1 MRILRAPA
9 LLLLPLAF
17 LAAELVL
24 RNHGVPYWLWFN
36 LDPSYFFLVGGL
48 NILQHA
54 PPADFQHPGVPV
66 QLAVAAAAWFT
77 PAAARLKDAETI
89 LTRASDAMLVFDAAM
104 LWLMGACIRR
114 RADSLLPAMFA
125 QLAPFITM
133 LALKHGIE
141 VEPEPLL
148 LGAVA
153 LLVATMVEDAVVPRT
168 VSLLG
173 MAFAVAFGVACKIT
187 FAPLG
192 LAPLIAMRSGS
203 RRVAYVVAAA
213 ILFALWMV
221 PEIPNLAP
229 MVVWFTALAKGSG
242 AYGHG
247 PQTVVAWATYPH
259 HFAKLFFARPLFLAA
274 FAAGVVALIVGRR
287 GTPGARLLLALLTA
301 QLVQIALVAKHPSG
315 HYILPAL
322 ELAGPVLG
330 LAWFVVSESGRLS
343 PFLAGRIGALVLAAI
358 VVAQGIAFI
367 GQDAEMR
374 RRAAGAQ
381 AIDLARDLPRC
392 AHVYDF
398 MASAPSAA
406 WFYNDSFAGQRY
418 AAQLKALM
426 PPNDY
431 FVEPWRGP
439 IENWD
444 GAVPAATLVQQY
456 PCIALRSAEPNV
468 VDALAKQFGAY
479 FDHAA
484 RCRAGDEDILI
495 AGADCPAAKP

>member
-1 MRILRAPA
+1 MRRERGA

-17 LAAELVL
+17 LAAELLL
-24 RNHGVPYWLWFN
+24 RRHGLPYWLWFN
-36 LDPSYFFLVGGL
+36 LDPSYLYLIGGL

-54 PPADFQHPGVPV
+54 PPAQFQHPGVPV
-66 QLAVAAAAWFT
+66 QLLVAAAAWFT
-77 PAAARLKDAETI
+77 PAAERLKDAETI

-104 LWLMGACIRR
+104 LWLMGRCIRR
-114 RADSLLPAMFA
+114 RADTLLPAMFA

-133 LALKHGIE
+133 LTLKHGIE

-153 LLVATMVEDAVVPRT
+153 LLVATMVEDAVMPRT
-168 VSLLG
+168 ASLLG
-173 MAFAVAFGVACKIT
+173 MAFAVAFGAACKIT
-187 FAPLG
+187 FAPLS
-192 LAPLIAMRSGS
+192 LAPLIAMRSNA
-203 RRVAYVVAAA
+203 RRGAYVVATAV
-213 ILFALWMV
+213 LFALWMV
-221 PEIPNLAP
+221 PEIQNLAP
-229 MVVWFTALAKGSG
+229 MTAWFTGLAKGSG

-247 PQTVVAWATYPH
+247 PQTVVAWAAYPH
-259 HFAKLFFARPLFLAA
+259 HFAKLFFARPLFLVA
-274 FAAGVVALIVGRR
+274 FAAGVVALIIGRR
-287 GTPGARLLLALLTA
+287 DAPGARLLLALLTA

-315 HYILPAL
+315 HYVLPAL

-330 LAWFVVSESGRLS
+330 LAWFVVTESGWLS
-343 PFLAGRIGALVLAAI
+343 PRIAGRIGALALAVI
-358 VVAQGIAFI
+358 VVAQGIAI
-367 GQDAEMR
+367 VGQDAEMR
-374 RRAAGAQ
+374 RRAADAQ
-381 AIDLARDLPRC
+381 SIDLARDLPRC

-406 WFYNDSFAGQRY
+406 WFYNDSYSGQRY
-418 AAQLKALM
+418 AAQLKTLM

-444 GAVPAATLVQQY
+444 GPVTAATLAEKYSCV
-456 PCIALRSAEPNV
+456 ALRSAEPNA
-468 VDALAKQFGAY
+468 VDVPAKQFGTR

-484 RCRAGDEDILI
+484 HCRAGDEELLI

>member
-1 MRILRAPA
+1 MRRERGA

-17 LAAELVL
+17 LAAELLL
-24 RNHGVPYWLWFN
+24 RYHGLPYWLWFN

-48 NILQHA
+48 NILQHT

-66 QLAVAAAAWFT
+66 QLVVATAAWFT
-77 PAAARLKDAETI
+77 PAAERLKDAETI
-89 LTRASDAMLVFDAAM
+89 LTRASDAMLVFDALM
-104 LWLMGACIRR
+104 LWLMGKCVRR
-114 RADSLLPAMFA
+114 HADMLLPALFA

-133 LALKHGIE
+133 LTLKHGIE

-153 LLVATMVEDAVVPRT
+153 LLVATMVEDAVMPRT
-168 VSLLG
+168 ASLLG
-173 MAFAVAFGVACKIT
+173 MAFAVAFGAACKIT

-192 LAPLIAMRSGS
+192 LAPLIAMRSNG
-203 RRVAYVVAAA
+203 RRIAYFVATA

-229 MVVWFTALAKGSG
+229 MIAWFTALAKGSG

-247 PQTVVAWATYPH
+247 PQTVVAWAAYPH
-259 HFAKLFFARPLFLAA
+259 DFAKLFFARPLFLAA
-274 FAAGVVALIVGRR
+274 FAAGVAALIAGRR
-287 GTPGARLLLALLTA
+287 DTPGARLLLALLTA

-330 LAWFVVSESGRLS
+330 LAWFVAAESGWLS
-343 PFLAGRIGALVLAAI
+343 PRLIGQLGGLALAVI
-358 VVAQGIAFI
+358 VIAQAIAFA

-374 RRAAGAQ
+374 SRAAAAQ
-381 AIDLARDLPRC
+381 SIDLARDLPRC

-406 WFYNDSFAGQRY
+406 WFYNDSYSGQRY

-431 FVEPWRGP
+431 FAEPWRGP
-439 IENWD
+439 IANWD
-444 GAVPAATLVQQY
+444 GIVPAATLAQGY
-456 PCIALRSAEPNV
+456 PCIALRSAEPNA
-468 VDALAKQFGAY
+468 VDVLAKQFGTRFA
-479 FDHAA
+479 HAA
-484 RCRAGDEDILI
+484 RCRAGDEEILV

>member
-1 MRILRAPA
+1 MKILRAPV

-24 RNHGVPYWLWFN
+24 RNHGLPYWLWFN

-66 QLAVAAAAWFT
+66 QLVVAAAAGFT
-77 PAAARLKDAETI
+77 PAADRLKDAETI

-104 LWLMGACIRR
+104 LWLMGRCVRR
-114 RADSLLPAMFA
+114 RADSLLPALFA

-133 LALKHGIE
+133 LTLKHGIE

-153 LLVATMVEDAVVPRT
+153 LLVAAMVEDAVMPRT
-168 VSLLG
+168 ASLLG
-173 MAFAVAFGVACKIT
+173 MAFAVAFGAACKIT

-192 LAPLIAMRSGS
+192 LAPLIAMRGGA
-203 RRVAYVVAAA
+203 RRIAYIALVA

-221 PEIPNLAP
+221 PEIPHLAP
-229 MVVWFTALAKGSG
+229 MTAWFAALAKGSG

-247 PQTVVAWATYPH
+247 PQTVVAWAAYPH

-274 FAAGVVALIVGRR
+274 FALGVAALVLGRR
-287 GTPGARLLLALLTA
+287 DTPGARLLLALLTA

-330 LAWFVVSESGRLS
+330 LAWFVATESGWLSPRLS
-343 PFLAGRIGALVLAAI
+343 GQIGALALAVI
-358 VVAQGIAFI
+358 VIAQAIAFA

-374 RRAAGAQ
+374 RRAAAAQ
-381 AIDLARDLPRC
+381 SIDLARDLPRC

-406 WFYNDSFAGQRY
+406 WFYNDSYSGQRY
-418 AAQLKALM
+418 AAQLKTLM
-426 PPNDY
+426 PANDY
-431 FVEPWRGP
+431 FAEPWRSG
-439 IENWD
+439 IEDWS
-444 GAVPAATLVQQY
+444 GVVTPAALARQY
-456 PCIALRSAEPNV
+456 PCIALRG
-468 VDALAKQFGAY
+468 VDPGQMQRLAARFGAV
-479 FDHAA
+479 FQHAA
-484 RCRAGDEDILI
+484 RCP
-495 AGADCPAAKP
+495 AGAEIVLVAGAACPAAKP